1 MNTELGAKIEQ
12 LLNRLNMTD
21 DEKAYFYMSMMQ
33 YVSQE
38 LDKLIDGV
46 LTEQDWDTLDTLD
59 NEEEVEKYIDNI
71 INAKTGKGVQELSDE
86 LLREVLE
93 RAQVEGI
100 KELLEDIPKLM

>member
-12 LLNRLNMTD
+12 LLDRLNMTE
-21 DEKAYFYMSMMQ
+21 DEKAYFYLSIMQ

-38 LDKLIDGV
+38 LERLIDGV
-46 LTEQDWDTLDTLD
+46 LTDQDLDHLETLDD
-59 NEEEVEKYIDNI
+59 EKEADAYID
-71 INAKTGKGVQELSDE
+71 AQVVSKMGKSVQELSDE